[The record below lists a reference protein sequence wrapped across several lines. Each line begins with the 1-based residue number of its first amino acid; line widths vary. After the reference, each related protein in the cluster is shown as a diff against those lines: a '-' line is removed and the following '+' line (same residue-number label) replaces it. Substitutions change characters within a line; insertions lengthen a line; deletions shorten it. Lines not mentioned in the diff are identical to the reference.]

1 MPGKAAAPRE
11 CLKVDRIDH
20 GVRAAE
26 DPALLERLAVQRV
39 PLNVCLSSNLSLLYR
54 DPREHPLRQL
64 LDVGAA
70 VTLSRDDP
78 MFLGALTLTE
88 ELRRAAVFA
97 RMSEAELLRC
107 QETAVDAAFCSEE
120 TKTALRAAR
129 EAFRSQS

>member
-1 MPGKAAAPRE
+1 M
-11 CLKVDRIDH
+11 
-20 GVRAAE
+20 
-26 DPALLERLAVQRV
+26 
-39 PLNVCLSSNLSLLYR
+39 
-54 DPREHPLRQL
+54 
-64 LDVGAA
+64 
-70 VTLSRDDP
+70 TLSRDDP

-120 TKTALRAAR
+120 TKTALRAAL